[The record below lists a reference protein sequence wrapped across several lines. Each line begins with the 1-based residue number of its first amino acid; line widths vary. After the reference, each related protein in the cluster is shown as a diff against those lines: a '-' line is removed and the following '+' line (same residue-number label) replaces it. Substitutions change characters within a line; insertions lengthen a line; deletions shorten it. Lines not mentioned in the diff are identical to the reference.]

1 MLYRL
6 FKYFINWLIFLLPL
20 FLLFWFIKTIFSFVF
35 PSNMELINSIIFWV
49 LFLFIVVLTGYFLN
63 KWLKFYFHKKII
75 NFLSNFPIIK
85 NIVHL
90 FQKLFLVIRFWKW
103 IFDQPVLYTNNNWE
117 IKIWFVTKDDLAEF
131 WLETYSSV
139 YFPNPFSFMWELL
152 FIEKSRLEVLEK
164 DSKYVSAFLFSA
176 WVLKDDVINKDN

>member
-1 MLYRL
+1 M
-6 FKYFINWLIFLLPL
+6 
-20 FLLFWFIKTIFSFVF
+20 
-35 PSNMELINSIIFWV
+35 
-49 LFLFIVVLTGYFLN
+49 
-63 KWLKFYFHKKII
+63 
-75 NFLSNFPIIK
+75 SNFPIIK